1 MEETSK
7 SRKSGTDRPH
17 PLKGDDAARMSKSPS
32 TNMEKKKRKK
42 RKKKKKRKKRSKR
55 KKKKKKLIMKRLT
68 MRDR

>member
-1 MEETSK
+1 M
-7 SRKSGTDRPH
+7 
-17 PLKGDDAARMSKSPS
+17 KGDDAARMSKSPS

>member
-42 RKKKKKRKKRSKR
+42 RRKRKKR
-55 KKKKKKLIMKRLT
+55 KKKKKKKKKMKLIMMKRLT